1 MAATTALAHAAD
13 VADVH
18 DIYTRANLAM
28 TCSSLLVLRIN
39 PQVTLSM
46 FPLWFFNHRQMVS
59 VTEILTRWCWPYV
72 TRS

>member
-13 VADVH
+13 VAEVH
-18 DIYTRANLAM
+18 DVYTRANLAM
-28 TCSSLLVLRIN
+28 TCTSLMVLRIN

-46 FPLWFFNHRQMVS
+46 FSYVS
-59 VTEILTRWCWPYV
+59 TAEHHLISGTEILTRWCWPYA